1 MHSRPTMTTLLAF
14 MLAGVQVT
22 HAQSGFQSLSW
33 SKLSAAVANQEVT
46 LVLSGGARVK
56 GTVESVLEDALAVNI
71 HKTSN
76 RRLHPVGQA
85 SIARKDIS
93 EVRIKRV
100 KGPGR
105 VIGAAGIGAL
115 GALAS
120 LPWALSEKRVN
131 VSDASRLASWTALS
145 AGFVVGGYFLGHAID
160 TQETVITIAPY

>member
-1 MHSRPTMTTLLAF
+1 MHGRPATTAFVAF

-22 HAQSGFQSLSW
+22 QAQSEYQSLSW
-33 SKLSAAVANQEVT
+33 SKLGAAVANQEVT
-46 LVLSGGARVK
+46 LVLSSGVRVK

-76 RRLHPVGQA
+76 TRLYAAGQA

-105 VIGAAGIGAL
+105 VIGAAGIGAA
-115 GALAS
+115 GAFAS
-120 LPWALSEKRVN
+120 LPWALSENRVN
-131 VSDASRLASWTALS
+131 VSDSSRMASWAVIS
-145 AGFVVGGYFLGHAID
+145 AGCVVGGYLIGRAID
-160 TQETVITIAPY
+160 TKETVITIGP